1 MKSSA
6 IKALRQHWPE
16 YLIEAAGLGLLMIAI
31 GVFVTIAEHPA
42 SPVQQVIAVPWL
54 RRLFTGSVIGF
65 TLASIINSPWGQRSG
80 AHINPAVTFAFFRLG
95 KIEPWDACFY
105 MVAQFVGALVGFL
118 LVVAAI
124 ALALRH
130 YPVDYVVTVPGSAGA
145 GVAFMAEFV
154 ISFGLMALI
163 LFTSNSQSWKK
174 HTGMLAGMLLA
185 IYVTVE
191 TPLSGVS
198 LNPARTLASALPAQ
212 VWTAIW
218 IYFTAPFL
226 GMLLA
231 AEVYLRWKGADAII
245 CAKLHHPKHQPCI
258 FRCGYRKMQST
269 SAR

>member
-1 MKSSA
+1 MKSNP
-6 IKALRQHWPE
+6 IKALRRHWPE

-31 GVFVTIAEHPA
+31 GVFVTIAEHSA
-42 SPVQQVIAVPWL
+42 SPVQHAIAVPWL
-54 RRLFTGSVIGF
+54 RRLLTGSVMGF
-65 TLASIINSPWGQRSG
+65 TLTCIINSPWGMRSG

-95 KIEPWDACFY
+95 KIEPWDAFFY
-105 MVAQFVGALVGFL
+105 VLAQFVGALVGFL

-124 ALALRH
+124 APVIRDH
-130 YPVDYVVTVPGSAGA
+130 PVDYVVTVPGSAGVGA
-145 GVAFMAEFV
+145 AFIAEFV

-163 LFTSNSQSWKK
+163 LFTSNSQNLKK
-174 HTGMLAGMLLA
+174 YTGILAGILLT

-231 AEVYLRWKGADAII
+231 AEVYLRWKGADAVI
-245 CAKLHHPKHQPCI
+245 CAKLHHPKHKPCI
-258 FRCGYRKMQST
+258 FRCGYRKMQSDF
-269 SAR
+269 AR